1 MIAALAVAWRWF
13 LGTMIGR
20 WIVGIGAV
28 LAAVAALAAVA
39 FLKGRHAQA
48 DADKAKDAKQQAD
61 AERVAQQVQTDAAK
75 AAEQVQKDAEKRP
88 APDTVKRDDFD
99 NTSL

>member
-1 MIAALAVAWRWF
+1 MIAALAAVWKWF
-13 LGTMIGR
+13 LSTTIGR

-28 LAAVAALAAVA
+28 VLALAVALYMA
-39 FLKGRHAQA
+39 FRKGKHAQA

-75 AAEQVQKDAEKRP
+75 ASEQVQKEASKQP
-88 APDTVKRDDFD
+88 APDTTHRTDFD
-99 NTSL
+99 DTF